1 MKQNRKSHLYNKN
14 KKKTEEKTI
23 NIKVTQHR
31 AHFPGASVAS
41 SELNKLDHYG
51 DRLALYTEIIKMAL
65 YINTINKIALK
76 SSPYRR
82 KIDSY
87 H

>member
-1 MKQNRKSHLYNKN
+1 M
-14 KKKTEEKTI
+14 
-23 NIKVTQHR
+23 TQHR
-31 AHFPGASVAS
+31 AHLPGASVAS

-76 SSPYRR
+76 NHHHIEEKSIPT
-82 KIDSY
+82 IDSFSNY
-87 H
+87 LKHL

>member
-1 MKQNRKSHLYNKN
+1 MKQTGRATFITRTTKR
-14 KKKTEEKTI
+14 TEEKNI
-23 NIKVTQHR
+23 NITVTQHR
-31 AHFPGASVAS
+31 AHLPGASVAS

>member
-1 MKQNRKSHLYNKN
+1 M
-14 KKKTEEKTI
+14 
-23 NIKVTQHR
+23 
-31 AHFPGASVAS
+31 PGASVAS

-76 SSPYRR
+76 NHHHIEEKSIPIRFIQQLFKAPMR
-82 KIDSY
+82 TVIFTFTLATLKWLEK
-87 H
+87 

>member
-31 AHFPGASVAS
+31 AHLPGASVAS
-41 SELNKLDHYG
+41 SELNKLDH
-51 DRLALYTEIIKMAL
+51 
-65 YINTINKIALK
+65 
-76 SSPYRR
+76 
-82 KIDSY
+82 
-87 H
+87 